1 MWKKEAIEK
10 HFVTPW
16 KQQQHRMKQAAI
28 PVQHFIFVYYKNNIL
43 TDTKYNIN
51 HTNTISMPV
60 IQHCNWQCNS
70 Q

>member
-1 MWKKEAIEK
+1 
-10 HFVTPW
+10 
-16 KQQQHRMKQAAI
+16 MKQAAI